1 MQTDGFILRESAGV
15 PYYVCSALA
24 QDSGIRHGFSTRRG
38 GVSLA
43 PDGILNLGYV
53 PWDSHDNVKEN
64 RRRFLSALG
73 LTPDCLAT
81 VEQVHST
88 EFHIIIGRA
97 HQWNPNMHG
106 DALVTAERGVA
117 LAVQVA
123 DCFPVLISDPK
134 TGTIA
139 AVHAGWRGT
148 LARILP
154 QTLSGMKHKLGV
166 DPARVL
172 VAIGPGIRH
181 CCFEVG
187 SEVAAAFKAA
197 FPGAC
202 LCCPHPNHR
211 GKHFL
216 DMPRALTLQL
226 AEAGVSQETV
236 HDLGLCTRC
245 HTDEFFS
252 YRAEGSGTGRM
263 MAVICRVSGP
273 SNPI

>member
-1 MQTDGFILRESAGV
+1 MQTNGFILRQTAAV

-24 QDSGIRHGFSTRRG
+24 QDSDIRHGFSTRRG

-43 PDGILNLGYV
+43 PEGILNLGYV

-73 LTPDCLAT
+73 LTRDCLAT
-81 VEQVHST
+81 VAQIHSA
-88 EFHIIIGRA
+88 EFHIIIGRP
-97 HQWNPNMHG
+97 HQWNPHTRG

-154 QTLSGMKHKLGV
+154 QTLAGMKHKLGV
-166 DPARVL
+166 DPACVL
-172 VAIGPGIRH
+172 VAIGPGIRS
-181 CCFEVG
+181 CCFEVA
-187 SEVAAAFKAA
+187 SEVAAAFEAA
-197 FPGAC
+197 FPGAS
-202 LCCPHPNHR
+202 LCRPHPTHR
-211 GKHFL
+211 GKHL
-216 DMPRALTLQL
+216 LNMPRALTLQL
-226 AEAGVSQETV
+226 AEAGASQETV
-236 HDLGLCTRC
+236 YDLGLCTRC

-252 YRAEGSGTGRM
+252 YRAEGAGTGRM
-263 MAVICRVSGP
+263 MAVICRVSGLP
-273 SNPI
+273 NPI